1 MYYSILSPQEL
12 HFIMETAKAE
22 VGPGEKYVELG
33 AFAMGTIG
41 RVAPVIPQADCIA
54 VDTNEFTWLDTATT
68 HDTRDYLKEKFP
80 SGNWTCQG
88 VHDMVQA
95 VCDKH
100 PNITLYKDYSRSKV
114 FWGAKFQFIDAD
126 HSYEQVIADFWH
138 CWAQAAPNSMILGHD
153 YNIPDTERA
162 VKDIAKVLG
171 REPVFPIEFPT
182 GSLWYFRKT

>member
-12 HFIMETAKAE
+12 NFIIETARAE
-22 VGPGEKYVELG
+22 LKSGERYIEMG

-41 RVAPVIPQADCIA
+41 RVAAAVPHADCHA
-54 VDTNEFTWLDTATT
+54 VDTQEFTWLDIAPE
-68 HDTRDYLKEKFP
+68 HATRDYLKEKFP
-80 SGNWTCQG
+80 EGDWTCQG
-88 VHDMVQA
+88 VKNMVKT

-100 PNITLYKDYSRSKV
+100 PNITLHTNWSRSEV

-126 HSYEQVIADFWH
+126 HGYEQVMADFWH
-138 CWAQAAPNSMILGHD
+138 CWAQAAPGSMILGHD
-153 YNIPDTERA
+153 YNIPSTECA

-171 REPVFPIEFPT
+171 REPTFAT